1 MPPMRTISL
10 TAISGIPMIKA
21 GDDLAALIAGGLEH
35 TGLKLE
41 NGDILVVC
49 QKVVS
54 KAEGRVLD
62 LREIEPSEFAKTLAQ
77 RWEKDPRA
85 VEVVLR
91 QTNRIV
97 RNDNGVIIVE
107 TGPGWVCA
115 NAGVDES
122 NSLEDDRA
130 ILLPEDPDASARS
143 LRDELRR
150 RFGVTVAV
158 LITDTFGRP
167 WRDGLTEVCLGI
179 AGMNPMLDLRGTTDL
194 GGRELHHTVIAI
206 ADDIACAAGLL
217 MEKAGA
223 TPAVV
228 LRGYQYTPYEGSAK
242 VLIRPPEA
250 DLFR

>member
-1 MPPMRTISL
+1 MRTISL
-10 TAISGIPMIKA
+10 TAVEGIPMIKA
-21 GDDLAALIAGGLEH
+21 GDDLAALIADGLQQ

-41 NGDILVVC
+41 HGDILVVC

-62 LREIEPSEFAKTLAQ
+62 LKEIEPSDFAKNLAA

-97 RNDNGVIIVE
+97 RNDHGVIIVE

-130 ILLPEDPDASARS
+130 ILLPEDPDASARG
-143 LRDELRR
+143 LRDELRK

-179 AGMNPMLDLRGTTDL
+179 AGMNPMLDLRGTNDL
-194 GGRELHHTVIAI
+194 GGRELHHTVVAI

-228 LRGYQYTPYEGSAK
+228 VRGYQYEPYEGSAK

>member
-1 MPPMRTISL
+1 MRTISL
-10 TAISGIPMIKA
+10 TAIEGIPMLKA
-21 GDDLAALIAGGLEH
+21 GDDLAALIAGRLDATGFRLEP
-35 TGLKLE
+35 
-41 NGDILVVC
+41 GDILVVC

-54 KAEGRVLD
+54 KAEGRVVNLKD
-62 LREIEPSEFAKTLAQ
+62 FEPSEFARNYAS

-85 VEVVLR
+85 IEIVLR

-97 RNDNGVIIVE
+97 RNDRGVLIVE

-130 ILLPEDPDASARS
+130 ILLPEDPDASARR
-143 LRDELRR
+143 LRDQIRR
-150 RFGVTVAV
+150 RLDVTVAV

-179 AGMNPMLDLRGTTDL
+179 AGMNPMLDLRGTADL
-194 GGRELHHTVIAI
+194 GGRELHHTVVAI
-206 ADDIACAAGLL
+206 ADEIASAAGLL

-223 TPAVV
+223 VPAVV
-228 LRGYQYTPYEGSAK
+228 VRGYEYEPFEGSAK
-242 VLIRPPEA
+242 VLIRPAEA

>member
-1 MPPMRTISL
+1 MRTISL
-10 TAISGIPMIKA
+10 TAIEGIPMLKA
-21 GDDLAALIAGGLEH
+21 GDDLAALIAGRLDATGFRLEP
-35 TGLKLE
+35 G
-41 NGDILVVC
+41 NILVVC

-54 KAEGRVLD
+54 KAEGRVVNLKD
-62 LREIEPSEFAKTLAQ
+62 FEPSEFARNYAS

-85 VEVVLR
+85 IEIVLR

-97 RNDNGVIIVE
+97 RNDRGVLIVE

-130 ILLPEDPDASARS
+130 ILLPEDPDASARR
-143 LRDELRR
+143 LRDQIRR
-150 RFGVTVAV
+150 RLDVTVAV

-179 AGMNPMLDLRGTTDL
+179 AGMNPMLDLRGTADL
-194 GGRELHHTVIAI
+194 GGRELHHTVVAI
-206 ADDIACAAGLL
+206 ADEIASAAGLL

-223 TPAVV
+223 VPAVV
-228 LRGYQYTPYEGSAK
+228 VRGYEYEPFEGSAK
-242 VLIRPPEA
+242 VLIRPAEA

>member
-1 MPPMRTISL
+1 MRTISL
-10 TAISGIPMIKA
+10 IAIEGIPMVKA
-21 GDDLAALIAGGLEH
+21 GDDLAALIAGRLDNTGFRLEA
-35 TGLKLE
+35 
-41 NGDILVVC
+41 GDILVVC

-54 KAEGRVLD
+54 KAEGRVVNLKD
-62 LREIEPSEFAKTLAQ
+62 FEPSEFARNYAR

-85 VEVVLR
+85 IEIVLR

-97 RNDNGVIIVE
+97 RNDRGVLIVE

-130 ILLPEDPDASARS
+130 ILLPEDPDASARR
-143 LRDELRR
+143 LRDQIRR
-150 RFGVTVAV
+150 RLDVAVAV

-194 GGRELHHTVIAI
+194 GGRELHHTVVAI
-206 ADDIACAAGLL
+206 ADEIASAAGLL

-223 TPAVV
+223 IPAVV
-228 LRGYQYTPYEGSAK
+228 VRGYEYEPFEGSAR
-242 VLIRPPEA
+242 VLIRPAEA